1 MDTRQSGTNP
11 DSNPIHR
18 PHSPMLDTPP
28 DTRSPSS
35 PVNSDEQLPTPHSHN
50 HLAPQHQ
57 YTPTSPDSTTTSEW
71 NKGPYLGPNLEAK
84 ASGSP
89 LLHQTEQMGRERLSP
104 TRSASFKEQQQ
115 QQQQQPNHF
124 TPAFYTGTGH
134 EKEDGYSSMMN
145 GNGGAQPRRLYAN
158 TTPTSYTMP
167 GAHPLTRT
175 PTDSAQ
181 VDMPTPQGFYDSPA
195 YWLILYFFF
204 NLGLTL
210 FNKIVLVSFP
220 FPYVSSVN
228 SANWPPK
235 LTPQT
240 LTGLHA
246 LSGCAGCYFALEKG
260 AFVSLI
266 GLSRA
271 DNRSPLVSLSV
282 KHSFSPRSRFC
293 IPSISPLAI
302 YPFSSLPSL

>member
-1 MDTRQSGTNP
+1 MDNTSGTNADP
-11 DSNPIHR
+11 SPIHR

-28 DTRSPSS
+28 DTRSPAS
-35 PVNSDEQLPTPHSHN
+35 PVNSDEHLPTPHN
-50 HLAPQHQ
+50 HLAPHPSIPQ
-57 YTPTSPDSTTTSEW
+57 YTPSTSSDSTTPIDW

-104 TRSASFKEQQQ
+104 TRQSSFKEQQ

-124 TPAFYTGTGH
+124 TPAFYTGH
-134 EKEDGYSSMMN
+134 EKEDGFSSTMNGN

-181 VDMPTPQGFYDSPA
+181 VEMPTKQGFYDSPA

-220 FPYVSSVN
+220 FPYVSSAD
-228 SANWPPK
+228 SAHTAPK
-235 LTPQT
+235 LIFQT

-260 AFVSLI
+260 AFVSLS
-266 GLSRA
+266 LDHLFRA
-271 DNRSPLVSLSV
+271 NDR
-282 KHSFSPRSRFC
+282 
-293 IPSISPLAI
+293 
-302 YPFSSLPSL
+302 SLPA